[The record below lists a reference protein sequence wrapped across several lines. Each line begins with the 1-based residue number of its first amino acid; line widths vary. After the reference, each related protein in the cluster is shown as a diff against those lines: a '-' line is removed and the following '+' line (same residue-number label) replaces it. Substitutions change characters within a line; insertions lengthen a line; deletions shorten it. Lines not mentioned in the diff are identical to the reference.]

1 MRRDRVRHLPP
12 DPPPKRRGARPH
24 GGSRANSRPTAAE
37 TPDAAP
43 RRRRRQSRA
52 ERSESTLRALYDAA
66 AAVVGEVGYA
76 EASVARITARAG
88 VAQGTFYNYF
98 ESRQDLFD
106 RLLPRLGQNML
117 DWIREQVD
125 PGLRGAE
132 REVARMR
139 AYFRFLDEHPEFYRI
154 LYEAETLAPAAHA
167 RHMEI
172 IAAGLVR
179 SLGRS
184 LERGEMPDGYQRRD
198 LEPIAFI
205 LLAARGYLSMRY
217 GAGRAQQGGG
227 QQGGQQGGGP
237 VPDWV
242 VDAYAKLIRQGL
254 LRDVPPAG
262 DASGGDD

>member
-1 MRRDRVRHLPP
+1 MKPGT
-12 DPPPKRRGARPH
+12 RGKP
-24 GGSRANSRPTAAE
+24 
-37 TPDAAP
+37 AAP
-43 RRRRRQSRA
+43 NAGRTEAGRPETGTTPRAPRRRQSRA

-66 AAVVGEVGYA
+66 AAVIGEVGYA

-106 RLLPRLGQNML
+106 RLLPRLGETML
-117 DWIREQVD
+117 DWIRTQVD
-125 PGLRGAE
+125 PALRGAE

-154 LYEAETLAPAAHA
+154 LYEAETLAPVAHA

-172 IAAGLVR
+172 TAAGLVR
-179 SLGRS
+179 ALGRS
-184 LERGEMPDGYQRRD
+184 LERGEMPEGYARRD

-217 GAGRAQQGGG
+217 GAGRTQQGGAG
-227 QQGGQQGGGP
+227 LGAEPGGGGP

-242 VDAYAKLIRQGL
+242 VDTYAKLIRHGL
-254 LRDVPPAG
+254 LRDMPPAPGAGG
-262 DASGGDD
+262 DADAGDD

>member
-1 MRRDRVRHLPP
+1 VRHLPP
-12 DPPPKRRGARPH
+12 DPPPKRKGGRPRLGSRPGARSTP
-24 GGSRANSRPTAAE
+24 GE
-37 TPDAAP
+37 TPDATP
-43 RRRRRQSRA
+43 RRRQSRA

-76 EASVARITARAG
+76 EASVARITAHAG

-106 RLLPRLGQNML
+106 RLLPRLGQSML
-117 DWIREQVD
+117 DWIRAQVD
-125 PGLRGAE
+125 PALRGAD

-172 IAAGLVR
+172 IAGGLVR
-179 SLGRS
+179 ALGRS
-184 LERGEMPDGYQRRD
+184 LERGEMPEGYRRRD

-217 GAGRAQQGGG
+217 GAGRG
-227 QQGGQQGGGP
+227 QPGGGP

-242 VDAYAKLIRQGL
+242 VEAYAKLIRHGL
-254 LRDVPPAG
+254 LRDMPPAG
-262 DASGGDD
+262 DAGGADG